1 MIKISAKYFKQLYFY
16 NMKNILIIFAGIFI
30 VSCGSNKK
38 IKNKVD
44 LGKELFF
51 DTILSEDKTIS
62 CASCHKP
69 EFAFADNVPTSQGVH
84 GLRGTRNS
92 PSCMNVA
99 SRSHFFWDGRA
110 ATLEEQA
117 LGPIENP
124 VEMNLSIEE
133 AIKRLNEDERYVK
146 AFNRLYFSNPTANSL
161 ANALAEFQRSLE
173 GQGETPHDKWIR
185 DEDPNA
191 MSPSQIRGRE
201 LFMEKGKCFDCHF
214 GPDFTGDEFRNI
226 GLYDAVTLTDMGRYD
241 FTKDSADIGKFKT
254 PGLRNVELTA
264 PYMHNGMF
272 KTLEEVIDYYDNP
285 YKFIQNPIGIDS
297 LMIEPLNLTPEEKTD
312 LVNFLRSLTE
322 ESIPYFNN

>member
-1 MIKISAKYFKQLYFY
+1 
-16 NMKNILIIFAGIFI
+16 MKTVAVILVSVFI
-30 VSCGSNKK
+30 VSCGLNTE
-38 IKNKVD
+38 INNKVD

-51 DTILSEDKTIS
+51 DKILSEDKTIS

-69 EFAFADNVPTSQGVH
+69 EFAFADNEPTSKGVH
-84 GLRGTRNS
+84 GLRGTRNT
-92 PSCMNVA
+92 PSCMNMA
-99 SRSHFFWDGRA
+99 SREHFFWDGRA

-133 AIKRLNEDERYVK
+133 AIERLNASEKYVS
-146 AFNRLYFSNPTANSL
+146 AFNKLYFSNPTESNL

-173 GQGETPHDKWIR
+173 GQGETPHDRWIN
-185 DEDPNA
+185 DEKLNP
-191 MSPSQIRGRE
+191 MTPSQVRGRE
-201 LFMEKGKCFDCHF
+201 LFMEDGKCFDCHF

-226 GLYDAVTLTDMGRYD
+226 GLYDANELTDMGRFD
-241 FTKDSADIGKFKT
+241 FTKDSTDIGKFKT

-285 YKFIQNPIGIDS
+285 YNFVRNPIGMDS
-297 LMIEPLNLTPEEKTD
+297 LMIEPLNLTEQEKTD
-312 LVNFLRSLTE
+312 LVNFLKSLTDD
-322 ESIPYFNN
+322 SIPYIDD